1 MSQAMQTQAS
11 FDDNQEQ
18 FWNLWGWL
26 LSGVWIVFLIFPIL
40 DLVNKPYPVTVRI
53 VGFILLAVFAVTY
66 LRGYAKYSSVVGFGG
81 TREWPAQ
88 ARFLVLTGIALL
100 ALPVTGLSAL
110 GLIPFVTS
118 YAAFLLTRRWTQ
130 VTYAVATVT
139 VIALPL
145 ALGRF
150 VDALFLVGLNL
161 VMMVVYA
168 ITVAAITR
176 AATAEELRGDYLVLA
191 EQERVARDVHD
202 GIGHSLTAL
211 NLKAQLAMKLMDA
224 ERYEQARAEV
234 QQLSELAVNALDSV
248 RTTVHGL
255 NRQDLDAELVQLRV
269 ACKDNDLSF
278 TVIGNAQQ
286 VPLRWRSHTAWIM
299 REAVTNVLR
308 HAHASMVRISISSSE
323 VSVEDDGDGLGA
335 SDAGHGIR
343 GMQERANQID
353 ATAKVGASELGGTCV
368 TLTFA
373 SQSKGAA

>member
-1 MSQAMQTQAS
+1 MQTQAS

>member
-1 MSQAMQTQAS
+1 M
-11 FDDNQEQ
+11 
-18 FWNLWGWL
+18 
-26 LSGVWIVFLIFPIL
+26 
-40 DLVNKPYPVTVRI
+40 
-53 VGFILLAVFAVTY
+53 
-66 LRGYAKYSSVVGFGG
+66 
-81 TREWPAQ
+81 
-88 ARFLVLTGIALL
+88 
-100 ALPVTGLSAL
+100 
-110 GLIPFVTS
+110 
-118 YAAFLLTRRWTQ
+118 
-130 VTYAVATVT
+130 
-139 VIALPL
+139 
-145 ALGRF
+145 
-150 VDALFLVGLNL
+150 
-161 VMMVVYA
+161 
-168 ITVAAITR
+168 
-176 AATAEELRGDYLVLA
+176 
-191 EQERVARDVHD
+191 
-202 GIGHSLTAL
+202 
-211 NLKAQLAMKLMDA
+211 
-224 ERYEQARAEV
+224 
-234 QQLSELAVNALDSV
+234 NALDSV